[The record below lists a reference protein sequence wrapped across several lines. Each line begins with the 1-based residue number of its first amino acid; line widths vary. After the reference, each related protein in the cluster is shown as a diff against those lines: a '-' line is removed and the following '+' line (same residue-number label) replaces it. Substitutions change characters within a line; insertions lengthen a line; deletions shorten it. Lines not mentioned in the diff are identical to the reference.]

1 MHPRFARNVERL
13 MPLFDKLIAMK
24 PTFMSEI
31 PVLPKL
37 SGVYL
42 FSEGKKHWYVGRSR
56 NIRNRLAQHRGVK
69 ADDNQ
74 ASFAFLL
81 AREEAQ
87 FVRGQHTRKAL
98 MDIARFKNYLDGAK
112 KRIAVMDF
120 RFVEED
126 DPVSQALLEMY
137 CAVVLKTRYNS
148 FETH

>member
-1 MHPRFARNVERL
+1 MHPRFVRNVERL

-24 PTFMSEI
+24 PTFVSEI
-31 PVLPKL
+31 PVLPML

-42 FSEGKKHWYVGRSR
+42 FSEGKEHWYVGRSR
-56 NIRNRLAQHRGVK
+56 NIRNRLAQHRGFT
-69 ADDNQ
+69 APDNQ

-98 MDIARFKNYLDGAK
+98 MEMPHFKSLFDGAK

-126 DPVSQALLEMY
+126 DPVCQALLEMY